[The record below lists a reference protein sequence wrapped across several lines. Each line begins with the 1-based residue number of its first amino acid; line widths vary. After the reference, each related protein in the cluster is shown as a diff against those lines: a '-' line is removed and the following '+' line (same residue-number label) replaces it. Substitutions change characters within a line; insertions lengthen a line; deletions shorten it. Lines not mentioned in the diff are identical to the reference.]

1 MEQYQVRVQRSY
13 LFCPGKLCS
22 ASLLG
27 TAVEVTCPVVHTLSN
42 ATGDSKR
49 WCGQRAGRRM
59 CPFGVGKAVLLFRSS
74 PGSECSAVGLRGAVS
89 LLPSW

>member
-1 MEQYQVRVQRSY
+1 MEQYQVRVKRSY
-13 LFCPGKLCS
+13 LFCPGKLRS

-27 TAVEVTCPVVHTLSN
+27 TAVEVACPIVCTHSN

-59 CPFGVGKAVLLFRSS
+59 RPFGAGKVVQLFWSS
-74 PGSECSAVGLRGAVS
+74 PGSECSAMGLRGATS